1 MPVVLEFL
9 QINLCINGH
18 GCTIMFGITVKTT
31 FSKEIKFFKEE
42 YIWMQHELKD
52 RSSGK
57 GKSNNLKFYR
67 IDQL

>member
-1 MPVVLEFL
+1 
-9 QINLCINGH
+9 
-18 GCTIMFGITVKTT
+18 MFGITVKTT